1 MASSAS
7 IAQEF
12 FKVRNEWEKADK
24 LKAWHLAIWVVE
36 YQDMDIVDKF
46 IETERTAVGVFD
58 DIFFRFDSVFIENGL
73 QFEKA
78 LWKEFEEWFVL
89 PQNEKQDMYT
99 ALKND
104 GLLLQDFAP
113 NTTLAP
119 TFENLCKEL
128 LRFKACIKD
137 LHNTHFCL
145 YFPPTRTDL
154 PGMGNWFGK
163 VLKANVP
170 NGIRMVTIDFSAN
183 RKVKIDRNVP
193 PMEVVEITPKLNM
206 LAAIENEMDKA
217 GSTYNTVGIDA
228 QFRKQIRVVMNETT
242 KKKSPLMDK
251 EVNTLL
257 SLSKQMNSDS
267 ARISGLLIAAQAYFA
282 NGSKEK
288 SERFADDAIAQ
299 ATKAME
305 KKEPAGY
312 PTWKACIM
320 LKGALLVGKKKR
332 KEAVVVYEQMA
343 KVGSENG
350 DSFFIM
356 EGYRLSGH
364 MLFELKKLDKAFEN
378 LLLALVAGSYMEISQ
393 RRQSTFIH
401 AAYLALHIGRQIKS
415 KEELKIV
422 EDQLQEWL
430 GDDWQA
436 LLQEEGMEKAK
447 VKSKKS
453 VFG

>member
-36 YQDMDIVDKF
+36 YQDLDIVDKF

-58 DIFFRFDSVFIENGL
+58 DIFFRFDSVFNENSL
-73 QFEKA
+73 HFEKA
-78 LWKEFEEWFVL
+78 LWKEFEDWFVL
-89 PQNEKQDMYT
+89 PQNEKQDMYN

-104 GLLLQDFAP
+104 GLLLEDFVP

-119 TFENLCKEL
+119 SFENLCKEL
-128 LRFKACIKD
+128 LRFKACIRD
-137 LHNTHFCL
+137 LHNTNFCL

-154 PGMGNWFGK
+154 PGLGNWFSK
-163 VLKANVP
+163 VLKTKLP
-170 NGIRMVTIDFSAN
+170 NGIRMVTIDFAAN

-193 PMEVVEITPKLNM
+193 QIEVVEITPKLNM

-217 GSTYNTVGIDA
+217 GSTYNTVGVDA

-257 SLSKQMNSDS
+257 SLSKQMNSES

-282 NGSKEK
+282 CGSKEK
-288 SERFADDAIAQ
+288 SERFADEAIKE
-299 ATKAME
+299 ATTAMN
-305 KKEPAGY
+305 KKDPAGY
-312 PTWKACIM
+312 PTWKACMM
-320 LKGALLVGKKKR
+320 LKGAVLVSKKKR
-332 KEAVVVYEQMA
+332 KEAVEVYEQMA
-343 KVGSENG
+343 IVCTVHA

-378 LLLALVAGSYMEISQ
+378 LLLALVAGSYMEINQ
-393 RRQSTFIH
+393 RRQSTFMH
-401 AAYLALHIGRQIKS
+401 AAYLALHIGKQIKS
-415 KEELKIV
+415 KDELKIV
-422 EDQLQEWL
+422 ENQLQDWIGE
-430 GDDWQA
+430 DWQA

-447 VKSKKS
+447 VKSRKS